1 MKHTLNVFLR
11 PLSLDRRTACQFL
24 MASRPGFLRELLRRV
39 IQLHV
44 FAAKQVEERVSGS
57 VAIPAMTCRCS
68 ILFYCDL

>member
-1 MKHTLNVFLR
+1 
-11 PLSLDRRTACQFL
+11 